1 MCPWTCF
8 FFLVTVQVATILAEL
23 FTKKKEKRNKL
34 EVEIERIHVI
44 IKIVCNPVSKK
55 QVLSKNIPETF
66 WKERFAG

>member
-1 MCPWTCF
+1 MNK
-8 FFLVTVQVATILAEL
+8 FLKQTIYHTLEWAEL

>member
-44 IKIVCNPVSKK
+44 IKIVCNPVS
-55 QVLSKNIPETF
+55 
-66 WKERFAG
+66 